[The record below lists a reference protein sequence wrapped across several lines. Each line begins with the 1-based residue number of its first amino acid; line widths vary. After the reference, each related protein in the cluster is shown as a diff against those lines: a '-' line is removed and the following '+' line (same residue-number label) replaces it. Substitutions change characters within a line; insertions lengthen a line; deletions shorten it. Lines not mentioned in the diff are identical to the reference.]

1 MATWPGILAEMAD
14 PTPTPGRKAAA
25 RALDDLREM
34 TPDLRG
40 GAILAAGG
48 EVLACSG
55 DEGEWGSAAAELLD
69 AAERAGPT
77 PVEQVHVAAEEGEV
91 FAVRAEGLTAI
102 AVTERFV
109 LASLMAFDMRAA
121 LRGLGA
127 GGKVEEPA

>member
-1 MATWPGILAEMAD
+1 MAD
-14 PTPTPGRKAAA
+14 PTPTPTREAAA
-25 RALDDLREM
+25 RALDDLREL

-40 GAILAAGG
+40 GVILAGG
-48 EVLACSG
+48 EVLASSG
-55 DEGEWGSAAAELLD
+55 DGGDWGAAATELLE

-91 FAVRAEGLTAI
+91 FAVRAQGLTAV

-121 LRGLGA
+121 LRELGA